1 METEIHKL
9 LFDYDSRNLATKEER
24 AIYELLKVVIR
35 QQKEI
40 ESLEEHVLKL
50 RVRW

>member
-35 QQKEI
+35 QQLEI
-40 ESLEEHVLKL
+40 DELKQKI
-50 RVRW
+50 RIKW